1 MIDFKRKMQVTL
13 DAAAALMRGGRAA
26 IPEVRDVPDGVSKNA
41 DGSVTV
47 TQSFRLD
54 PKFVAANRQASK
66 KRLQLAQAGQQRVLQ
81 PKFAGGLV
89 GQPFISARDEAIP
102 VEDMDTAVG
111 DMIISVGYHLFL
123 VGGDVNRRIQGN
135 DVNGIN
141 RSEVERVLT
150 EAAFVRGISYCLAVS
165 KDGFQDYVDDEIR
178 EGERT
183 LRYSYRHGFATPV
196 HVTADPRE
204 YLKEHGVSDD
214 LHTPGVGVAMD
225 ADGSSC
231 KVGDRIR
238 VKDGLRCRES
248 GKPGTVVA
256 VWEKPDDP
264 FKGRVL
270 VKIRMDS
277 DGHEFEGYADSYV
290 GERLPAGKAKVELP
304 GERLDRLEKEF
315 ISRAKVIGKRH
326 KCFFEAMRDDNALYI
341 QLQPA
346 MDFTKGYAGQPSE
359 QERVEDFRKFRK
371 ELDELAEEVGCYPM
385 DYNCDPNCKSM
396 SEKGKD
402 HSRDYMNFLSTKVK
416 KSAYMKA
423 LDEAIESFACDSKGH
438 DTPLENCKAQNP
450 MFCPYHGIAAMSQNF
465 IQYLNK
471 YGLVGAYDHVPFEIF
486 KKPSGAFAVSVN
498 CGEMSQKAAENAIA
512 EFLKQPGFIVA
523 GGQTTSTG
531 AVQGQVKQEGT
542 FKQDYVYRPD
552 DLSMLDEWM
561 DSLYQSAA
569 DEDTVDLDAL
579 TELESKVAGLKAM
592 KNVSNPSAEQQQK
605 YAELLKDAQ
614 DHYHGMKAKIDFKDL
629 TDVDAASFKGKELF
643 DAFEKCYG
651 EAKKVQNELQVTKQS
666 AWGSTKNPIGFP
678 GNDEV
683 GYASSAVLK
692 TDGDLM
698 SDAKAA
704 LADAVDKGDL
714 DAAKVALHN
723 MEYATEKIAKD
734 LDKYKVHAQAMTD
747 NIMKAIEKGIE
758 GSSAA
763 GKGKEGKMAWFEKMG
778 IAYPEELKAVKK
790 AVEAVTPGTEAFKQ
804 AQAAAKAAQ
813 QSQQQPTATPA
824 AATPAGSAQNA
835 LFGGA
840 SASPAG
846 GQQQKTPSQKPK
858 AAAATGLTDVPPGS
872 PDYDPFA
879 TATLPPLEHDESKFP
894 ANVTQSVL
902 DAAIASGKKAGG
914 GGGLG
919 TKIVT
924 IGGKKYICKN
934 GTGKEKAAIENG
946 FACDMAYRAGGV
958 HAPDAKLYTF
968 GGKVYK
974 LAEFIEGE
982 RLDSIMSGSDEAKK
996 NQVRRELLKGY
1007 PLDALF
1013 SNWDVLGTNPSSGL
1027 HFSNVIVDKD
1037 GHAYRIDNDGAFA
1050 MTGLV
1055 GGKKNPSQGNCDI
1068 TGVDLEQWS
1077 SWKDRQF
1084 CDDWITMRADP
1095 QNVGVFDRYSTHDIF
1110 STAMAIDFDAACAS
1124 LPKGIQD
1131 ALAKPK
1137 KEMVQMTDRCRDNC
1151 NGRISNNGSSM
1162 MLDGSYALS
1171 KDGAREAIAGEKSQY
1186 SHGYGKAKT
1195 DGSAHSGYNKQ
1206 PFKEPEP
1213 QKPAEPQVSHNYAQ
1227 DILNAV
1233 KTINYHNGGI
1243 EGFSTDVTDHQP
1255 NKDKMA
1261 KYEAAKP
1268 IIEKLA
1274 KAGNAD
1280 AKVLVGFIN
1289 DVEASKKAG
1298 YTKGIGMC
1306 PTTFVISD
1314 SDGDAKAIAAY
1325 QKAIAAWKPKHD
1337 VWEAKKT
1344 QHDQSEAQKEADYA
1358 KAHGKPKFC
1367 SLTDQVSKQC
1377 AKSGCSH
1384 AWIES
1389 SNKSQGGSSWSSGAV
1404 RTKVCE
1410 AILRGMNPKV
1420 PKLPGMWIA
1429 GNQGAFNA
1437 ICAEYAANP
1446 KKMQKDVQA
1455 LAIHKAAIQLMMEN
1469 STISGCPTAINHD
1482 RHTVFAVRSEGW
1494 LGNSNGA
1501 KTGAEYMK
1509 KYGHKANTVVSN
1521 LETGTCES
1529 HAVCDTTGHGAW
1541 YGVRIPFSSICG
1553 SYWMEAH
1560 PGQADDAFLGDGE
1573 AEFTL
1578 DRTNL
1583 PHVPVVCFGT
1593 SGSSYSGFM
1602 QKYDDIVAA
1611 HHAKKAKTTKKA

>member
-13 DAAAALMRGGRAA
+13 DAAAALIRGGQAA
-26 IPEVRDVPDGVSKNA
+26 VPAVRDVPDGVSKNA

-150 EAAFVRGISYCLAVS
+150 EAAFVRGISYGLAVS

-238 VKDGLRCRES
+238 VKVGLRCRES

-277 DGHEFEGYADSYV
+277 DGHEFSGFADSYV
-290 GERLPAGKAKVELP
+290 GERLPPEAWKSDPFVKEVKDHFGCKDDYFPGDTYEQMQRRLEGETTMDVAMKGAEGDTMAREIQIDAILLLVKVGTPEAVELAHKF
-304 GERLDRLEKEF
+304 GKCLMG
-315 ISRAKVIGKRH
+315 RAKG
-326 KCFFEAMRDDNALYI
+326 
-341 QLQPA
+341 
-346 MDFTKGYAGQPSE
+346 
-359 QERVEDFRKFRK
+359 
-371 ELDELAEEVGCYPM
+371 EEVVKHM
-385 DYNCDPNCKSM
+385 A
-396 SEKGKD
+396 EAALVF
-402 HSRDYMNFLSTKVK
+402 RDAREDENPAK
-416 KSAYMKA
+416 KR
-423 LDEAIESFACDSKGH
+423 FACDSKGH

-614 DHYHGMKAKIDFKDL
+614 AHYHGMKAKIDFKDL

-879 TATLPPLEHDESKFP
+879 TSTLPPLEHDESKFP

-902 DAAIASGKKAGG
+902 DAAIASGKGAGG

-1027 HFSNVIVDKD
+1027 HFSNVILDKD

-1077 SWKDRQF
+1077 SWNDRQF

-1110 STAMAIDFDAACAS
+1110 SAAMAIDFDAACAS

-1151 NGRISNNGSSM
+1151 NGRIGNNGSSM

-1243 EGFSTDVTDHQP
+1243 DGFSTDVTDHQP

-1274 KAGNAD
+1274 KAGNKD

-1298 YTKGIGMC
+1298 FTKGIGMC

-1314 SDGDAKAIAAY
+1314 SEGDSKAIADY

-1344 QHDQSEAQKEADYA
+1344 QHDQAEAQKEADYA

-1410 AILRGMNPKV
+1410 AILRGMDPKV

-1469 STISGCPTAINHD
+1469 STISGCPTAINHE

-1509 KYGHKANTVVSN
+1509 KYGHKANTVVSK

-1602 QKYDDIVAA
+1602 QKYDDIVSA
-1611 HHAKKAKTTKKA
+1611 HYAKKAKAVKKA

>member
-150 EAAFVRGISYCLAVS
+150 EAAFVRGISYGLAVS

-225 ADGSSC
+225 
-231 KVGDRIR
+231 
-238 VKDGLRCRES
+238 
-248 GKPGTVVA
+248 
-256 VWEKPDDP
+256 
-264 FKGRVL
+264 
-270 VKIRMDS
+270 
-277 DGHEFEGYADSYV
+277 
-290 GERLPAGKAKVELP
+290 
-304 GERLDRLEKEF
+304 
-315 ISRAKVIGKRH
+315 
-326 KCFFEAMRDDNALYI
+326 EAL
-341 QLQPA
+341 
-346 MDFTKGYAGQPSE
+346 G
-359 QERVEDFRKFRK
+359 
-371 ELDELAEEVGCYPM
+371 
-385 DYNCDPNCKSM
+385 
-396 SEKGKD
+396 
-402 HSRDYMNFLSTKVK
+402 
-416 KSAYMKA
+416 
-423 LDEAIESFACDSKGH
+423 SFACDSKGH

-450 MFCPYHGIAAMSQNF
+450 MFCPYHGIAAMKQNF
-465 IQYLNK
+465 ASIMQQH
-471 YGLVGAYDHVPFEIF
+471 GLMDCGFNVF
-486 KKPSGAFAVSVN
+486 KKPSGAFALSVKSSP
-498 CGEMSQKAAENAIA
+498 GAQIYVQKAIDA
-512 EFLKQPGFIVA
+512 FLSQQGFIAA
-523 GGQTTSTG
+523 GKTENIPNGSGSYMDT
-531 AVQGQVKQEGT
+531 A

-592 KNVSNPSAEQQQK
+592 KNVSNPSDEQLQK

-714 DAAKVALHN
+714 NAAKVALHN
-723 MEYATEKIAKD
+723 MEFATEKITKD

-790 AVEAVTPGTEAFKQ
+790 SVEAVTPGTEAFKQ
-804 AQAAAKAAQ
+804 AQAAAKTAQ

-824 AATPAGSAQNA
+824 AATQAGSAQNA

-846 GQQQKTPSQKPK
+846 GQQQNTPSQKPK

-879 TATLPPLEHDESKFP
+879 TATLPPIEHDESKFP

-996 NQVRRELLKGY
+996 NQVRKELLKGY

-1110 STAMAIDFDAACAS
+1110 SSAMAIDFDAACAS

-1171 KDGAREAIAGEKSQY
+1171 KDGAREAIAGEKTQS
-1186 SHGYGKAKT
+1186 SHGYGFSKK
-1195 DGSAHSGYNKQ
+1195 GGESYSGYNKQ
-1206 PFKEPEP
+1206 PFNVPEP
-1213 QKPAEPQVSHNYAQ
+1213 MKPAEPQVSHNYAQ

-1243 EGFSTDVTDHQP
+1243 DGFSTDVTDHQP

-1274 KAGNAD
+1274 KAGNKD

-1314 SDGDAKAIAAY
+1314 SEGDAKAIANY
-1325 QKAIAAWKPKHD
+1325 QKAIAEWKPKHD

-1344 QHDQSEAQKEADYA
+1344 QHDQAEAQKEADYA
-1358 KAHGKPKFC
+1358 KSHGKPKFC

-1384 AWIES
+1384 AWIEGA
-1389 SNKSQGGSSWSSGAV
+1389 NDSQGGCSWTDTAV

-1410 AILRGMNPKV
+1410 AILRGMDPKV

-1429 GNQGAFNA
+1429 GNQGAFNS
-1437 ICAEYAANP
+1437 ICAEYVANP

-1469 STISGCPTAINHD
+1469 STTPKFEKAIDHS
-1482 RHTVFAVRSEGW
+1482 RHSVFCIRSEGW
-1494 LGNSNGA
+1494 LHNAHGCKN
-1501 KTGAEYMK
+1501 GAEYMK
-1509 KYGHKANTVVSN
+1509 KYGHKANTVVTN

-1529 HAVCDTTGHGAW
+1529 SAVLDTTGHGAW
-1541 YGVRIPFSSICG
+1541 YGMRVPFSSICG
-1553 SYWMEAH
+1553 SYWMEGH
-1560 PGQADDAFLGDGE
+1560 PGQADSPFAGNGE
-1573 AEFTL
+1573 AEFTV

-1583 PHVPVVCFGT
+1583 PHVPVVCFGLT
-1593 SGSSYSGFM
+1593 NLGYSGFM
-1602 QKYDDIVAA
+1602 QKYDDIVSA
-1611 HHAKKAKTTKKA
+1611 HHANKAKATKKA